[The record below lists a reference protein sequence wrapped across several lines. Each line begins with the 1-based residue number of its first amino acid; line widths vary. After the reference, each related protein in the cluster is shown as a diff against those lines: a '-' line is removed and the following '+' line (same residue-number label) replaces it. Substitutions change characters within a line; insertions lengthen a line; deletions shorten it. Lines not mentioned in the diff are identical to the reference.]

1 MFILHKKKKP
11 SFHHPHPCLSS
22 PLSSPLLSVPS
33 SSLTLPSSCS
43 LHHNHANCPSNR
55 QTVNFVINSKFT
67 FQFSWINLATSILWI
82 YLVLCTLHLRTSF
95 ALSSSDR
102 HHHYSRSTP
111 LSSPICRQ
119 DRSQCSSQQESDYY
133 ESGGFRL
140 DTILGDPMRRVS
152 TEFNDYTRKFDE
164 LIKELLAHSEN
175 GFHTMFTRTYG
186 QRYEKHSR
194 LFSNMFTLLNK
205 YYSYNNVNLD
215 SEFTKFFT
223 DLYQKIFLEFNNQYI
238 FGEDYLKCV
247 ASHMETINPFGDIPR
262 KLVIEVQ
269 RSFTAARVFIQSL
282 VTASEISKTVAEH
295 SATPNCHK
303 FFVQMNYCQQCED
316 SPDRIP
322 CRNYCNAVMHTC
334 TASYR
339 SLNKEWNPFLDKL
352 TAIISRLETSFN
364 IESVVGPLD
373 IKISEAI
380 MNFQENG
387 ITVSKRLYSFCG
399 KPKRGKRL
407 AINRKPTSDTSST
420 LDNRS
425 PTASKSPL
433 DNFLDSTKKQLK
445 KMKDFWHRLPET
457 VCNNSVIP
465 ATMDGSAEIN
475 NKPCWSQ
482 EDGSMQPLTDKGS
495 EMIEKVDFI
504 NSQRALLRNVN
515 SKLDA
520 AFRGSDIPE
529 DEDLSG
535 SGSGSG
541 DGDYDDD
548 YIDDYNDNDD
558 EDDDVPKSS
567 TASPVSSVSPVTMPE
582 KGNSSTT
589 GDDVNKTKPSSTKA
603 DNVTNIP
610 ITNATNNQ
618 LYNPATPKG
627 SSSLVEKSSLMIVS
641 LTFLSI
647 LIGQTL

>member
-1 MFILHKKKKP
+1 M
-11 SFHHPHPCLSS
+11 S
-22 PLSSPLLSVPS
+22 
-33 SSLTLPSSCS
+33 T
-43 LHHNHANCPSNR
+43 R
-55 QTVNFVINSKFT
+55 QITV
-67 FQFSWINLATSILWI
+67 
-82 YLVLCTLHLRTSF
+82 
-95 ALSSSDR
+95 
-102 HHHYSRSTP
+102 
-111 LSSPICRQ
+111 
-119 DRSQCSSQQESDYY
+119 
-133 ESGGFRL
+133 L

-164 LIKELLAHSEN
+164 LIKELLKNSEN

-186 QRYEKHSR
+186 QRYEKHAR
-194 LFSNMFTLLNK
+194 LFSNMFTLLTK

-223 DLYQKIFLEFNNQYI
+223 DLYQKIFIELNNHYI
-238 FGEDYLKCV
+238 FSDDYLKCV
-247 ASHMETINPFGDIPR
+247 AAHMETINPFGDIPR

-316 SPDRIP
+316 SPDRVP

-334 TASYR
+334 TTSYR
-339 SLNKEWNPFLDKL
+339 PLNKEWNPFLDKL

-387 ITVSKRLYSFCG
+387 MTVSKRLYSICG

-407 AINRKPTSDTSST
+407 AINRRPTSETSPT

-445 KMKDFWHRLPET
+445 KMKDFWQRLPET

-465 ATMDGSAEIN
+465 ATIDGSAELN

-482 EDGSMQPLTDKGS
+482 EDGSMQPLTDKSS
-495 EMIEKVDFI
+495 EMDEKVVFI

-548 YIDDYNDNDD
+548 DYPDDDEPDDY
-558 EDDDVPKSS
+558 DVPKSS
-567 TASPVSSVSPVTMPE
+567 TAPPVSSVSPVSVTVH
-582 KGNSSTT
+582 NSSTT
-589 GDDVNKTKPSSTKA
+589 VNKTSSTKA
-603 DNVTNIP
+603 DNVTTIP
-610 ITNATNNQ
+610 IPGATQEPQN
-618 LYNPATPKG
+618 NPATPKG
-627 SSSLVEKSSLMIVS
+627 SSSLVEKSSLMIIS